1 MVKSAGKVL
10 NGALHRYVSYRNVH
24 HSYLVATFLK
34 PRSSQSIYTEN
45 TEKSLSSLWFF
56 LCVFFVVQLLLN
68 KFQNA
73 KVCDTRIPLVIGI
86 VVIS

>member
-45 TEKSLSSLWFF
+45 TEKSLSSLWFS
-56 LCVFFVVQLLLN
+56 LCVFFVVHLLL